1 VQPRFA
7 QILLNLFLL
16 TLLSA
21 TVISAQDR
29 PLSYSISG
37 RVVDEEGKGVAG
49 ALVGMR
55 VPEPQSPDAFH
66 TTIADKD
73 GRFRAG
79 DSARVRVEYATFWVS
94 APVTDAHAPIDFMFG
109 SLSYLDSSFEGQK
122 VTFGDDQF
130 QVDLGDVRVQARYS
144 KVEIR
149 ILNRMGSPL
158 PPESKD
164 FDNLRLLIRDA
175 RGEVMHEGGVAEAAK
190 RKDKSSIV
198 LALPEGT
205 WEIAIGIFNDS
216 FNWTPLA
223 KPVVVARGGSVDPQQ
238 ATVKLSDYDCAT
250 LPTTSGAV
258 GQALTQEEARLELLK
273 RKLKYTEEEFVER
286 ARLGNRDAVKLFL
299 AAGMNADAGN
309 KRGQTALMAAAGP
322 WPGYPDVLCVLIAA
336 GADVNAR
343 DLDGQTALINSA
355 GMVNSRVM
363 ELLLS
368 NGADVNAQ
376 NNRGWTAL
384 MVAAQA
390 GQANTVKVLLG
401 AGANVNLKNNE
412 GKTAL
417 QVAFKHE
424 GNEVASLLEKAAA
437 RKETPVK

>member
-1 VQPRFA
+1 MQPRFA

-21 TVISAQDR
+21 AAISAQDR
-29 PLSYSISG
+29 PLYYSISG

-66 TTIADKD
+66 MTITDKD

-79 DSARVRVEYATFWVS
+79 DSARIRVDYATYWVS
-94 APVTDAHAPIDFMFG
+94 APLTDAHAPVDFMFG
-109 SLSYLDSSFEGQK
+109 RLSYLDSSFEGQK
-122 VTFGDDQF
+122 VTFADDQL

-149 ILNRMGSPL
+149 ILDRTGQPLSPA
-158 PPESKD
+158 SKD
-164 FDNLRLLIRDA
+164 FDNLRLIIRDA
-175 RGEVMHEGGVAEAAK
+175 RGEVIHEGGVAEAAK

-198 LALPEGT
+198 LALPQGT
-205 WEIAIGIFNDS
+205 WEIAIGIFSDS

-223 KPVVVARGGSVDPQQ
+223 KPIVVERGGAVDPQQ
-238 ATVKLSDYDCAT
+238 ATVKLADSNCAP
-250 LPTTSGAV
+250 LPTASGAAV
-258 GQALTQEEARLELLK
+258 QTLTQEEARLELLK
-273 RKLKYTEEEFVER
+273 RKLKFTEDEFVER
-286 ARLGNRDAVKLFL
+286 ARMGNRDVVKLFL
-299 AAGMNADAGN
+299 AAGMNVNAGN

-322 WPGYPDVLCVLIAA
+322 WSGHVDVLCVLIAA

-384 MVAAQA
+384 MMASQS
-390 GQANTVKVLLG
+390 GQANTVKVLLD

-417 QVAFKHE
+417 QVAFRHE
-424 GNEVASLLEKAAA
+424 GNEVASLLEKAVEQS
-437 RKETPVK
+437 RDRQD

>member
-1 VQPRFA
+1 MYPRFA
-7 QILLNLFLL
+7 RILLNLFLL

-21 TVISAQDR
+21 AAATAQDR
-29 PLSYSISG
+29 PLYYSISG

-79 DSARVRVEYATFWVS
+79 DSARTRVDYATFWVS
-94 APVTDAHAPIDFMFG
+94 APLTDAHAPVDFMFG

-122 VTFGDDQF
+122 VTFGDDQL

-149 ILNRMGSPL
+149 ILDRTGSPL
-158 PPESKD
+158 SRDSKD
-164 FDNLRLLIRDA
+164 FDKLRLLIRDA
-175 RGEVMHEGGVAEAAK
+175 RGEVINEGGVAEAAK
-190 RKDKSSIV
+190 RKDKSSII
-198 LALPEGT
+198 LALPQGT
-205 WEIAIGIFNDS
+205 WEIAVSIFNDS

-223 KPVVVARGGSVDPQQ
+223 GPIVIARGGSVEIQQ
-238 ATVKLSDYDCAT
+238 VTVKLSDFDCAT
-250 LPTTSGAV
+250 LPTASDAAGRTI
-258 GQALTQEEARLELLK
+258 TQEEARLELAK
-273 RKLKYTEEEFVER
+273 RKLKLTEDEFVER
-286 ARLGNRDAVKLFL
+286 ARMGNREVVKLFL
-299 AAGMNADAGN
+299 AAGMNVNAGN
-309 KRGQTALMAAAGP
+309 KRGQTALIAAAGP
-322 WPGYPDVLCVLIAA
+322 WSGHLDVLCALISA

-343 DLDGQTALINSA
+343 DMEGQTALLNSA
-355 GMVNSRVM
+355 SMVNSRVM
-363 ELLLS
+363 ETLLN
-368 NGADVNAQ
+368 NGADVNVQ

-384 MVAAQA
+384 MFASQS

-401 AGANVNLKNNE
+401 AGANVSLKNNE

-417 QVAFKHE
+417 QVAFRHE